1 MSQPSIPGGKHSRS
15 TGRPDR
21 SDSGPIGFQVRKAI
35 GLDDPESLDEVSDAT
50 KAAIESRGLENLTRK
65 DCGGYGVVCKAIDRS
80 TGNPRAVKVVLPPYQ
95 EDRLKVFR
103 RECDMLDSN
112 YMPAGLAPKYY
123 GSHAGDVD
131 LKTGMATVQ
140 PFMILEWVDG
150 MNLNNWLLANPTLSM
165 ADRESLC
172 RAIFEAYARLHAAN
186 LIQRDP
192 SLGNIMISGRKI
204 RLIDFGGGGRAKK
217 GYQSFNTHSKVPTTL
232 AFASSGVLNGERKPT
247 IPDEIHSVAKI
258 CFTVLTGKMAVEHEP
273 REWPVLLRQ
282 HGVEKDIA
290 DIILARMQ
298 EPPNSIV
305 AASQPQEF

>member
-1 MSQPSIPGGKHSRS
+1 MTQLPSPGGKPSRS
-15 TGRPDR
+15 TRRPER
-21 SDSGPIGFQVRKAI
+21 SDSGPVGFQVRKAI

-50 KAAIESRGLENLTRK
+50 KAAIQDRGLENLIRK
-65 DCGGYGVVCKAIDRS
+65 ERGGYGVVCKAIDRR

-95 EDRLKVFR
+95 EDRLKVFK
-103 RECDMLDSN
+103 RECDILDSPE
-112 YMPAGLAPKYY
+112 MPAGLAPKYY
-123 GSHAGDVD
+123 ASHAGNVD

-150 MNLNNWLLANPTLSM
+150 KNLDHWLLANPALSM

-172 RAIFEAYARLHAAN
+172 RAIFHAYAQLHAAN

-204 RLIDFGGGGRAKK
+204 RLIDFGGGGRAIN
-217 GYQSFNTHSKVPTTL
+217 GYRNGSTLSKVPTTH
-232 AFASSGVLNGERKPT
+232 AFASNGVLNGERKPT

-258 CFTVLTGKMAVEHEP
+258 CFTVLTGKMAAEHEP
-273 REWPVLLRQ
+273 RQWPVLLRQ

-290 DIILARMQ
+290 EIILARMQ

-305 AASQPQEF
+305 AASQPQEY